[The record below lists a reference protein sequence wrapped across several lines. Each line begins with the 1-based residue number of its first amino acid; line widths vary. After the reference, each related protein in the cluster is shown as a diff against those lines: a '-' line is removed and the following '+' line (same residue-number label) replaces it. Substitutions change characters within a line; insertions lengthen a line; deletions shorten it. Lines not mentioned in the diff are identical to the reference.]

1 MSGDI
6 FLEYVIQNVILVIC
20 LDGNKG
26 YKSCQKPILIL
37 WPPAGEPNVAINFVL
52 PNSFLIFA
60 SVKRKM
66 DGGAAVQ
73 DVLSSGVLKRF
84 PTCGRISIRE
94 VKNTEMSFSPWHL
107 TGVSPL
113 VRQSKELLLWLEVRS
128 QFYRRSGPPLR
139 GERESLIAL
148 PPYTTT
154 QSQLTLNGGF
164 TQNIKYFGRGLCAVM
179 IVRKWCNYQEQKF
192 LFVLGTIPGPSL
204 SYIRFIKQFNQTRQ

>member
-66 DGGAAVQ
+66 DGGAAVE

-107 TGVSPL
+107 TGVSVISL
-113 VRQSKELLLWLEVRS
+113 LLLWGNPRSSYCDWRCDHNFIGDLVHHWEV
-128 QFYRRSGPPLR
+128 
-139 GERESLIAL
+139 RESLWLPYLHTRPHSHNWLSMEAL
-148 PPYTTT
+148 DEI
-154 QSQLTLNGGF
+154 LNILDVGF
-164 TQNIKYFGRGLCAVM
+164 VPWWSSENDVIIKNR
-179 IVRKWCNYQEQKF
+179 NS
-192 LFVLGTIPGPSL
+192 SL
-204 SYIRFIKQFNQTRQ
+204 S